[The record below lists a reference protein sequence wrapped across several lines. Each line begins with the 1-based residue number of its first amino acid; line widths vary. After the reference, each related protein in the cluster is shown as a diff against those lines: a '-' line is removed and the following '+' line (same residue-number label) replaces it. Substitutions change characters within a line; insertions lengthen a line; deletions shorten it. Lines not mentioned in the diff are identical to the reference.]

1 MRTVGW
7 EMAPQMALRNCSK
20 DAGWGWSVYIFG
32 FGEEGIYIIKHIF
45 FQKVSASLVKLSASH
60 KKQLSP

>member
-7 EMAPQMALRNCSK
+7 EMAPQMAPKMQGGGR
-20 DAGWGWSVYIFG
+20 SVYIFG

-60 KKQLSP
+60 K